1 MNLKVLF
8 VVFLFLFS
16 ASIICS
22 VAMTMF
28 NAADGWSCKAFTH
41 AVHTGHLT
49 TNRIEPTG
57 DPIPG
62 DGTWPY

>member
-1 MNLKVLF
+1 VNLKVLF
-8 VVFLFLFS
+8 VVFLCLFS

-22 VAMTMF
+22 AAMTMF

-41 AVHTGHLT
+41 AVHTGHLI
-49 TNRIEPTG
+49 TNRIQPTG

>member
-8 VVFLFLFS
+8 VAFLCLFS

-22 VAMTMF
+22 VAMTMS

-41 AVHTGHLT
+41 AVHTGYLAT
-49 TNRIEPTG
+49 IRIQPTG

-62 DGTWPY
+62 DGGWPY